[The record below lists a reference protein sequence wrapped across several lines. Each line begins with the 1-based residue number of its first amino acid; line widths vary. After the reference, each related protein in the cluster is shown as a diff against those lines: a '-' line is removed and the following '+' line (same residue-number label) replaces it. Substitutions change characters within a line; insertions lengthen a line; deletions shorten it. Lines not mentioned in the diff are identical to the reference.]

1 MSLRVGVFA
10 DCSQQVYMFCKYC
23 IYSIPD
29 FSTATLTGTGKS
41 SLSQGDCLG
50 LRMIFENKYFCL
62 FLWLLLSIIL
72 VLQRNISSTH
82 PLLLGKN
89 PISIPRE
96 PEMTVV
102 PAHVVLVLVLQRKI
116 PRAPPPLLDKSP
128 NSTTGK
134 IGMTVVPAHV
144 VRVEE
149 GDAAIPNLH
158 VAQDTLAG
166 VQNKQTKMD
175 HE

>member
-1 MSLRVGVFA
+1 
-10 DCSQQVYMFCKYC
+10 
-23 IYSIPD
+23 
-29 FSTATLTGTGKS
+29 
-41 SLSQGDCLG
+41 
-50 LRMIFENKYFCL
+50 
-62 FLWLLLSIIL
+62 
-72 VLQRNISSTH
+72 
-82 PLLLGKN
+82 
-89 PISIPRE
+89 
-96 PEMTVV
+96 MTVV

-116 PRAPPPLLDKSP
+116 PRAPPPLLGKSP